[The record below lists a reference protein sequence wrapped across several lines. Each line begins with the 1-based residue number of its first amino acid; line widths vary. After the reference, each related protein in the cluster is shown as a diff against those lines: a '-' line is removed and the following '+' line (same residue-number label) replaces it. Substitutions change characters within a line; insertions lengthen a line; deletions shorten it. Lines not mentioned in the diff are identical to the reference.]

1 MYAIANCYS
10 LSICRQER
18 QRYYSNRQLAIES
31 SDETIILD
39 GMDQNKTNV
48 PHLVRVPKSC
58 QNLWCL
64 RTHLT
69 GCVVHGVGNFGYF
82 DFIQWPHDCNLTITT
97 LLFTL
102 ANIAHNGYLP
112 RRLLL
117 QMDNC
122 VRENKNKYVF
132 GFLALLVEKKSFN
145 EASMGRGELHCGT
158 SLYIIISECT
168 SLHIREL
175 LQSNDKRVF
184 KLVICSCF
192 SYCFTD

>member
-1 MYAIANCYS
+1 MEERVTSNYNSYPSLILYAIANCYS

-31 SDETIILD
+31 SDEYLSIILD

-69 GCVVHGVGNFGYF
+69 GCLVHGVGNFGYF

-132 GFLALLVEKKSFN
+132 GFLALLVEKKIFN
-145 EASMGRGELHCGT
+145 EASIWGGG
-158 SLYIIISECT
+158 SYIVEHHYI
-168 SLHIREL
+168 L
-175 LQSNDKRVF
+175 
-184 KLVICSCF
+184 
-192 SYCFTD
+192 